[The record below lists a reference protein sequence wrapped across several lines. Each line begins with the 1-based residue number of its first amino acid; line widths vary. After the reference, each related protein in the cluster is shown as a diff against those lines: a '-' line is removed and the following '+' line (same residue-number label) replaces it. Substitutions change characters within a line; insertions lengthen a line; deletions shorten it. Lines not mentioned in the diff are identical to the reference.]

1 MKGKVH
7 MNKKI
12 LSVILASVMT
22 LSVAACSSGDEDT
35 APVVLSG
42 GQAAESVEGG
52 NGAQAPASTDAA
64 AADAYVFTYN
74 GVEIRMNAPADDII
88 AALGDGY
95 TYFEAPSCAYEG
107 MDKVYTYNSI
117 VVRSY
122 TMDGAD
128 YIAAVEL
135 KDDTVATAEGI
146 RIGSTEDDVRAA
158 YGEDGNAGT
167 AGIEYTMGDSFISFI
182 FENGKVV
189 AITYTAIVG

>member
-1 MKGKVH
+1 
-7 MNKKI
+7 MNKKF
-12 LSVILASVMT
+12 LSVMMASVMA
-22 LSVAACSSGDEDT
+22 LSVVACASGDEDT

-52 NGAQAPASTDAA
+52 NAAQNPGETDEQ
-64 AADAYVFTYN
+64 AADAFVFTYN
-74 GVEIRMNAPADDII
+74 GTQIRMNAPADDII

-158 YGEDGNAGT
+158 YGEDGTPGT
-167 AGIEYTMGDSFISFI
+167 SGIEYTMGDSFISFI
-182 FENGKVV
+182 FENGQVT

>member
-1 MKGKVH
+1 

-12 LSVILASVMT
+12 LSVVLTAGMV
-22 LSVAACSSGDEDT
+22 LSFAACSSQDEDT

-42 GQAAESVEGG
+42 GETAAAQAGNEGG
-52 NGAQAPASTDAA
+52 ADASDAQSSSSN
-64 AADAYVFTYN
+64 AYVFTYN
-74 GVEIRMNAPADDII
+74 GVEIAMNAPAPAII
-88 AALGDGY
+88 EALGDGY

-122 TMDGAD
+122 TRDGED
-128 YIAAVEL
+128 FIAAVEL

-146 RIGSTEDDVRAA
+146 RIGSTEDEVRAA
-158 YGEDGNAGT
+158 YGEDGVAGT
-167 AGIEYTMGDSFISFI
+167 SGIEYTLGDSFISFI

-189 AITYTAIVG
+189 AITYTAIVA

>member
-1 MKGKVH
+1 
-7 MNKKI
+7 MNKKL
-12 LSVILASVMT
+12 LSVLTASVMA
-22 LSVAACSSGDEDT
+22 LSVAACSSGNEDT

-42 GQAAESVEGG
+42 GQAAETAVEGG
-52 NGAQAPASTDAA
+52 NGAQYPEATEAAS
-64 AADAYVFTYN
+64 DAYVFTYN
-74 GVEIRMNAPADDII
+74 GVQIRMNAPADDVI

-122 TMDGAD
+122 TRDGAD

-146 RIGSTEDDVRAA
+146 RIGSTEEEVTAA
-158 YGEDGNAGT
+158 YGEDGQPGT
-167 AGIEYTMGDSFISFI
+167 AGIEYTLGDSFISFI
-182 FENGKVV
+182 FDGGRVT

>member
-1 MKGKVH
+1 

-12 LSVILASVMT
+12 LSVMMASVMA
-22 LSVAACSSGDEDT
+22 LSVVACASEDEDT

-42 GQAAESVEGG
+42 GQAAETAEGG
-52 NGAQAPASTDAA
+52 SGAETPDQSSEE

-74 GVEIRMNAPADDII
+74 GVQIRMNAPADDII

-135 KDDTVATAEGI
+135 KDDTVSTAEGI
-146 RIGSTEDDVRAA
+146 RIGSSEDDVRAA
-158 YGEDGNAGT
+158 YGEEGT
-167 AGIEYTMGDSFISFI
+167 PGTSGIEYTMGDSFISFI
-182 FENGKVV
+182 FENGQVA